1 MWCIWS
7 QKSYKRC
14 DLLQNPENPSSI
26 DLILTNNPRSFQNSC
41 VLTVLKTS
49 FERLKPSVIN
59 YRDYK
64 SFENKLFREE
74 LSFELSNLTLEEN
87 AEGLEDFIEICQKT
101 LNYHAPGKQ
110 KFVRGH
116 HLPFMNRTLSR
127 AIMHMTMFRNK
138 CLGNKTDE
146 NKRKYTRQ
154 RN

>member
-1 MWCIWS
+1 M
-7 QKSYKRC
+7 
-14 DLLQNPENPSSI
+14 
-26 DLILTNNPRSFQNSC
+26 
-41 VLTVLKTS
+41 KTS